1 MKSKTQIVLLTIIL
15 SAATP
20 VFGVVTNVAPSGV
33 IIDSSSSYDAW
44 LTPDRVLDGQTNE
57 APNGPAGYWLA
68 KAGATTGYFILDL
81 RHDYTVSS
89 VVLYNTHNRGA
100 NDSGTAQFAVTASD
114 AVGPNYVSL
123 DRYYPLDG
131 DLNDHSTN
139 GVNAV
144 AVNAYLGP
152 TDAVYS
158 NDVPALLKTSTK
170 SVAFSGQG
178 ESLEI
183 LDPAGF
189 TEPTAYSYSLWV
201 QFQTNDTQSALL
213 PASLVVRSA
222 SAGNEN
228 STWSHQLRLTAGGMF
243 EAYLWDGSAR
253 TVTGTTIV
261 QPGVWYHVA
270 ATAQNGGLLHLYVNG
285 KEEGTPSPV
294 GTMWT
299 GGGITEIGTGSGG
312 GFQPAAELI
321 DDLAIWYSSLSPDRV
336 LLLSQGQSPLSVGG
350 ASGLVLVN
358 PHSVASG
365 TLKDVSGQ
373 TQITPQVFNLSS
385 PVTARYF
392 RFDALSILATATNSV
407 GLNEFQLVSDAPVPT
422 LSAAAAVELSW
433 PANAFASAPLKSP
446 TLTSPTWTPAPGTPV
461 LAGTNFTLF
470 QPVTNAASF
479 YALPGTA
486 FTGTVTTNVA
496 LGGAIIEVSSTY
508 AADFSVNHVIDGRTD
523 EATTSPSTYWITPN
537 AATNAD
543 FILDLQRNYSITS
556 VSLFNT
562 HNRQYND
569 RGTAQFELWAGDG
582 MSTSQT
588 QTNVAVDRYYP
599 FDGDVTDH
607 SGNAVDAQVLDG
619 PSGNVIDGTYTNDVP
634 PALSGGKSIVLSQT
648 GARIEIPDPSGAP
661 QPTAYTI
668 SLWVKFTDLSL
679 PANIITRTASS
690 GNESNTW
697 SHQIRVT
704 ESGQFQ
710 AYLYDGSERT
720 VTGTTVAQPNTWYH
734 VAATALNGDL
744 EHLYVNGTEEGTPVT
759 MGSMWAGGSLW
770 SIGTGSGANFA
781 WLAGEVDDLAI
792 WFNPLSADAIKALA
806 TGTKPTAPAKVITT
820 TTQMVNPRLIAS
832 GTLSDVSSEDSITP
846 DVFPISPAV
855 TARLVQF
862 KALSGIYADGE
873 VGLNEI
879 QVTAAATAP
888 RQSMAQAVLLA
899 WPYSPFN
906 MVLQS
911 SPDGNTWT
919 TVAAQPTLV
928 VGTWALYQPLSQP
941 PLYYRLKMP

>member
-1 MKSKTQIVLLTIIL
+1 MIL
-15 SAATP
+15 SAASP
-20 VFGVVTNVAPSGV
+20 AFGVLTNVAPSGV

-44 LTPDRVLDGQTNE
+44 LTPARVLDGQTNE
-57 APNGPAGYWLA
+57 APNAAAGYWLA
-68 KAGATTGYFILDL
+68 KAGATSGYFILDL
-81 RHDYTVSS
+81 RRDYTITSLA
-89 VVLYNTHNRGA
+89 LYNTHNRGA
-100 NDSGTAQFAVTASD
+100 NDSGTARFSVTASD

-123 DRYYPLDG
+123 DRYYPVDG

-139 GVNAV
+139 KVNAV
-144 AVNAYLGP
+144 AIDAFLGP

-158 NDVPALLKTSTK
+158 NDVPALLKTSAK
-170 SVAFSGQG
+170 SVSLSGQG

-189 TEPTAYSYSLWV
+189 TQPTAYSYSLWV
-201 QFQTNDTQSALL
+201 KFLTNDTQTTLL
-213 PASLVVRSA
+213 PTSLVLRSA
-222 SAGNEN
+222 GAGQEN
-228 STWSHQLRLTAGGMF
+228 ATWSHQLRLTAGGMF
-243 EAYLWDGSAR
+243 EAYLYDGALR
-253 TVTGTTIV
+253 TLTGTTVV

-270 ATAQNGGLLHLYVNG
+270 TTAQNGGLLHLYVNG
-285 KEEGTPSPV
+285 KEEGTPVPV
-294 GTMWT
+294 NTLWQGGT
-299 GGGITEIGTGSGG
+299 ITEIGTGSGG
-312 GFQPAAELI
+312 VFQPAPELI

-336 LLLSQGQSPLSVGG
+336 LLLSQGQSPLNVGG
-350 ASGLVLVN
+350 ASGLALVN
-358 PHSVASG
+358 PRTLASG
-365 TLKDVSGQ
+365 TLNDVSGHA
-373 TQITPQVFNLSS
+373 QIAPQVFTVS
-385 PVTARYF
+385 PAVTARYF
-392 RFDALSILATATNSV
+392 RFDALSPTATATNV

-422 LSAAAAVELSW
+422 LSASPAVQLSW
-433 PANAFASAPLKSP
+433 PANAFAAAPLKTPSLAS
-446 TLTSPTWTPAPGTPV
+446 TNWTAATGTPV
-461 LAGTNFTLF
+461 LVGTNFNLF
-470 QPVTNAASF
+470 QAVTNSAAY

-496 LGGAIIEVSSTY
+496 RGGAIIEASSTY
-508 AADFSVNHVIDGRTD
+508 AADFTVNHVIDGLTD
-523 EATTSPSTYWITPN
+523 EAMTSPSTYWITPD
-537 AATNAD
+537 AATTAD
-543 FILDLQRNYSITS
+543 FILDLQRSYSIKS

-569 RGTAQFELWAGDG
+569 RGTAQFELWAGDA

-619 PSGNVIDGTYTNDVP
+619 PNGNVIDGTYTNDVP
-634 PALSGGKSIVLSQT
+634 PVLASGKSTVLSQT
-648 GARIEIPDPSGAP
+648 GARIEIPDPSGAT
-661 QPTAYTI
+661 QPIAYTI

-679 PANIITRTASS
+679 PTSVITRTTAS
-690 GNESNTW
+690 GAETNGW

-710 AYLYDGSERT
+710 AYLWDGAERA
-720 VTGTTVAQPNTWYH
+720 VTGTTVAQPNKWYH
-734 VAATALNGDL
+734 VAATALSGGF
-744 EHLYVNGTEEGTPVT
+744 EHLYVNGVEEGTPVSLGT
-759 MGSMWAGGSLW
+759 IWNGGSLW
-770 SIGTGSGANFA
+770 SIGTGSGGGFA

-792 WFNPLSADAIKALA
+792 WFSPLSADAIKSLA

-832 GTLSDVSSEDSITP
+832 GTLSDTSSQDSITP

-862 KALSGIYADGE
+862 KALSGINPNGGHL
-873 VGLNEI
+873 GLNEI
-879 QVTAAATAP
+879 QVTADASAP
-888 RQSMAQAVLLA
+888 LQSMAQAVLFT

-919 TVAAQPTLV
+919 PVAAQPTLV
-928 VGTWALYQPLSQP
+928 VGTWVLYQPLSQP
-941 PLYYRLKMP
+941 PLHYRLSAP